1 MASLTHIFMYIQKA
15 HKLQYH
21 YPFQYWLWL
30 LQNSKFLKVRPY
42 LRNRIYTDTLLFFKN
57 LFRPAI
63 LDDELLVGT
72 GMAAALKAASQ
83 MGYIE
88 KNQTK
93 AKSSGLQELVAKKFS
108 IEDKSRYNFSSC
120 ADF

>member
-1 MASLTHIFMYIQKA
+1 MIQLLGEAS
-15 HKLQYH
+15 
-21 YPFQYWLWL
+21 
-30 LQNSKFLKVRPY
+30 
-42 LRNRIYTDTLLFFKN
+42 FFKNPTKLKTNFIPNTLSIFCN

-88 KNQTK
+88 KSETK
-93 AKSSGLQELVAKKFS
+93 AKSSGLQELKAQKFS
-108 IEDKSRYNFSSC
+108 IEDKSRYILVLWIF
-120 ADF
+120 F